1 MAHVLLLTLVFPPD
15 AVSTAQIV
23 GEMAVDLHA
32 LGHQV
37 SVVTTT
43 PHYNHDPD
51 LLAQQPLR
59 PWWGRLVQRS
69 TLGGAVVYHTA
80 MPRKTASI
88 PKRLV
93 AWLLFHALSL
103 VVGVFALRRVD
114 VIVAPSPPLT
124 MGVGAWLLGA
134 WHRAP
139 FLYLVNELYPDIAI
153 ALGAVKNRTAIAALY
168 ALERFV
174 YRRAALI
181 LPIAGRMHQRL
192 LDKGVPADKVSLLPN
207 FVDADAL
214 IPVPA
219 PNALTRELALDHRFI
234 VSYAGNLGPAQGL
247 ETLLDA
253 AARLRD
259 LERVVIVL
267 IGAGTMWDTLERRIR
282 DDGHHNVRLVPY
294 LPFAR
299 VPEIYGATNLSLVPL
314 AASTGADAVPS
325 KVFRIMACNGAV
337 LAMTDAHSDLAQIV
351 GEAGC
356 GFVVDP
362 GSPEAIAG
370 AIRRAAQDPATT
382 AAMGAGAR
390 QLVLDRY
397 ARPVVM
403 ARLSALL
410 EDVLRKRS

>member
-1 MAHVLLLTLVFPPD
+1 MAHVLVLTLVFPPD

-51 LLAQQPLR
+51 LLARQPLR

-88 PKRLV
+88 PKRLA
-93 AWLLFHALSL
+93 AWMLFHALSL
-103 VVGVFALRRVD
+103 VVGVVALRQVD
-114 VIVAPSPPLT
+114 VIVTPSPPLT
-124 MGVGAWLLGA
+124 MGLAAWLLGA

-139 FLYLVNELYPDIAI
+139 FVYLVNELYPDIAI
-153 ALGAVKNRTAIAALY
+153 ALGAVRNRTVIGLLY

-174 YRRAALI
+174 YRRAAVI
-181 LPIAGRMHQRL
+181 APIAGRMRDRL
-192 LDKGVPADKVSLLPN
+192 LEKGVPADKVVLLPN

-214 IPVPA
+214 VPVPA
-219 PNALTRELALDHRFI
+219 PNALTRELGLDGRFI

-253 AARLRD
+253 ARLLRD
-259 LERVVIVL
+259 LDHVVILL

-282 DDGHHNVRLVPY
+282 DEALANVRLVPY

-337 LAMTDAHSDLAQIV
+337 LAMTDAQSDLAQIV
-351 GEAGC
+351 TDAGC

-370 AIRRAAQDPATT
+370 AIRRAAADPAAV

-390 QLVLDRY
+390 QLVVERY

-403 ARLSALL
+403 ARVAALI
-410 EDVLRKRS
+410 EHVLRTRP

>member
-1 MAHVLLLTLVFPPD
+1 MAHVLVLTLVFPPD

-23 GEMAVDLHA
+23 GEMAVDLRA
-32 LGHQV
+32 LGHRV

-51 LLAQQPLR
+51 LLARQPLR

-69 TLGGAVVYHTA
+69 TLGGADVYHTT

-88 PKRLV
+88 PKRLA
-93 AWLLFHALSL
+93 AWMLFHALSL
-103 VVGVFALRRVD
+103 VVGVAALRKVD
-114 VIVAPSPPLT
+114 VIVTPSPPLT
-124 MGVGAWLLGA
+124 MGLAAWLLGA

-139 FLYLVNELYPDIAI
+139 FVYLVNELYPDIAI
-153 ALGAVKNRTAIAALY
+153 ALGVVRNRTVIRLLY

-174 YRRAALI
+174 YRRAAVI
-181 LPIAGRMHQRL
+181 APIAGRMRDRL
-192 LDKGVPADKVSLLPN
+192 LEKGVPADKVVLLPN

-214 IPVPA
+214 VPVPA
-219 PNALTRELALDHRFI
+219 PNTLTRELGLDGRFI

-253 AARLRD
+253 ARLLRD
-259 LERVVIVL
+259 LEHVVIVL
-267 IGAGTMWDTLERRIR
+267 VGAGTMWDTLERRIR
-282 DDGHHNVRLVPY
+282 DEALTNVRLVPY

-299 VPEIYGATNLSLVPL
+299 VPEIYGATHLSLVPL

-337 LAMTDAHSDLAQIV
+337 LAMTDTHSDLAQIV
-351 GEAGC
+351 TDAGC

-370 AIRRAAQDPATT
+370 AIRRAAADPPAV

-390 QLVLDRY
+390 QLVLGRY

-403 ARLSALL
+403 ARVSALL
-410 EDVLRKRS
+410 DDVLRTRS

>member
-1 MAHVLLLTLVFPPD
+1 
-15 AVSTAQIV
+15 VSTAQIV

-51 LLAQQPLR
+51 LLARQPLR

-88 PKRLV
+88 PKRLA
-93 AWLLFHALSL
+93 AWMLFHALSL
-103 VVGVFALRRVD
+103 VVGVVALRQVD
-114 VIVAPSPPLT
+114 VIVTPSPPLT
-124 MGVGAWLLGA
+124 MGLAAWLLGA

-139 FLYLVNELYPDIAI
+139 FVYLVNELYPDIAI
-153 ALGAVKNRTAIAALY
+153 ALGAVRNRTVIGLLY

-174 YRRAALI
+174 YRRAAVI
-181 LPIAGRMHQRL
+181 APIAGRMRDRL
-192 LDKGVPADKVSLLPN
+192 LEKGVPADKVVLLPN

-214 IPVPA
+214 VPVPA
-219 PNALTRELALDHRFI
+219 PNALTRELGLDGRFI

-253 AARLRD
+253 ARLLRD
-259 LERVVIVL
+259 LDHVVILL

-282 DDGHHNVRLVPY
+282 DEALANVRLVPY

-337 LAMTDAHSDLAQIV
+337 LAMTDAQSDLAQIV
-351 GEAGC
+351 TDAGC

-370 AIRRAAQDPATT
+370 AIRRAAADPAAV

-390 QLVLDRY
+390 QLVVERY

-403 ARLSALL
+403 ARVAALI
-410 EDVLRKRS
+410 EHVLRTRP

>member
-1 MAHVLLLTLVFPPD
+1 MAHVLVLTLVFPPD

-23 GEMAVDLHA
+23 GEMAIDLHA

-51 LLAQQPLR
+51 LLARQPLQ

-69 TLGGAVVYHTA
+69 SLRGAVVYHTA
-80 MPRKTASI
+80 MPRKTASV

-93 AWLLFHALSL
+93 AWMLFHALSV
-103 VVGVFALRRVD
+103 VVGVVALRKVD
-114 VIVAPSPPLT
+114 VIVTPSPPLT
-124 MGVGAWLLGA
+124 MGIAAWLLGW

-153 ALGAVKNRTAIAALY
+153 ALGAVKNRTAIRLLY
-168 ALERFV
+168 VLERFV

-181 LPIAGRMHQRL
+181 LPIANRMHQRL
-192 LDKGVPADKVSLLPN
+192 LDKGVPAGKLALLPN

-214 IPVPA
+214 TPVPA
-219 PNALTRELALDHRFI
+219 PNALTRELGLDGRFI

-247 ETLLDA
+247 GTLLDA
-253 AARLRD
+253 AAQLRD
-259 LERVVIVL
+259 LEPVVIVL
-267 IGAGTMWDTLERRIR
+267 IGAGSMWDVLERRIR
-282 DDGHHNVRLVPY
+282 EEGHTNVRLVPY

-351 GEAGC
+351 TEAGC

-362 GSPEAIAG
+362 GSPDAIAA
-370 AIRRAAQDPATT
+370 AIRRAAADPGAV

-390 QLVLDRY
+390 QLVIERF

-403 ARLSALL
+403 ARLSTLL
-410 EDVLRKRS
+410 EDVLRRQR

>member
-1 MAHVLLLTLVFPPD
+1 MSHVLLLTLVFPPD

-23 GEMAVDLHA
+23 GEIAVDLHA

-51 LLAQQPLR
+51 LLARQPLR

-69 TLGGAVVYHTA
+69 TLGGATVYHTA

-88 PKRLV
+88 PKRLA
-93 AWLLFHALSL
+93 AWALFHALSL
-103 VVGVFALRRVD
+103 VVGVAALRKVD
-114 VIVAPSPPLT
+114 VIVTPSPPLT
-124 MGVGAWLLGA
+124 MGVAAWLLGW

-139 FLYLVNELYPDIAI
+139 FIYCVNELYPDIAI
-153 ALGAVKNRTAIAALY
+153 ALGAVRNRTAIRLLY

-174 YRRAALI
+174 YRRAAVI
-181 LPIAGRMHQRL
+181 APIAGRMRQRL
-192 LDKGVPADKVSLLPN
+192 LDKGVPERKLVLIPN

-214 IPVPA
+214 HPVPA
-219 PNALTRELALDHRFI
+219 PNALTRELGLDDRFI

-253 AARLRD
+253 ARLVRD
-259 LERVVIVL
+259 LDRVAIVL

-282 DDGHHNVRLVPY
+282 DEGLANVRLVRY

-299 VPEIYGATNLSLVPL
+299 VPEIYGATDLSVVPL

-337 LAMTDAHSDLAQIV
+337 LAVTDRQSDLAQIV
-351 GEAGC
+351 TEAGC
-356 GFVVDP
+356 GFVVEP
-362 GSPEAIAG
+362 GSPEAIAA
-370 AIRRAAQDPATT
+370 AIRRAAADPAAV
-382 AAMGAGAR
+382 AAMGAGGR
-390 QLVLDRY
+390 ELVVSRY

-403 ARLSALL
+403 ARFSALVA
-410 EDVLRKRS
+410 EVLRTRT